1 MEIKFEISCGLDTNG
16 HDVDANAIARDLAA
30 EVFPDGHT
38 IIEAQ
43 GRYLMRETGQVVD
56 EPTLIVVWLA
66 AGEQA
71 AVSEANARVG
81 RFVSRFKALAFQES
95 VLVTRSEIDAVF
107 C

>member
-30 EVFPDGHT
+30 KVFPDGHT

-66 AGEQA
+66 AVGPDM
-71 AVSEANARVG
+71 SEANARVG
-81 RFVSRFKALAFQES
+81 RFVSQFKELAFQES